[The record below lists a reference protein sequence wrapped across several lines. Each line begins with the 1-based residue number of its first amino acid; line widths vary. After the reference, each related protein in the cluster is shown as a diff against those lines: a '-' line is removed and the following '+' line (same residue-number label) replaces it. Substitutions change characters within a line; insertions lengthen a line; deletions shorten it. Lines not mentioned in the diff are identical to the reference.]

1 MSQILEKIEISNVG
15 MNFDG
20 QTFTFQNLSA
30 HWCESGNWEILSEQG
45 LGKSLLLQIVGGILT
60 PTQGKVMY
68 NDTDLFQSDFES
80 TLPLRLQVGY
90 TFDLGGLLHNQT
102 IFDNLMLPLL
112 YHKRYSDDEG
122 QELINTQLEKFQIIK
137 FRDLRPSF
145 VSGSVRKMTVLLR
158 SLLFEPRFL
167 ILDDPFVGLSDF
179 QKNTFIQEIEE
190 MRSKTGF
197 LSLLLIDSTQ
207 TNFLKRD
214 GYFILKRDEIIKKEE
229 RNKLRFG
236 T

>member
-1 MSQILEKIEISNVG
+1 
-15 MNFDG
+15 
-20 QTFTFQNLSA
+20 
-30 HWCESGNWEILSEQG
+30 
-45 LGKSLLLQIVGGILT
+45 
-60 PTQGKVMY
+60 MY

-90 TFDLGGLLHNQT
+90 TFDLGGLLHNRT

-158 SLLFEPRFL
+158 SLLFKPRFL

-179 QKNTFIQEIEE
+179 QKNTFIEEIEE
-190 MRSKTGF
+190 MRSDSGF

-214 GYFILKRDEIIKKEE
+214 GHFILKRDEIMKKEE
-229 RNKLRFG
+229 QNKLRFG